1 MRPCIVLKS
10 VYNQTTYSKT
20 EHWFTLFYWNYWP
33 VALYRKSWEI
43 EEEPGNHLHGS
54 KPENKKKGFQK
65 DYNLDIS
72 NDARW
77 KRLTT
82 WPTSKKTHFLISRGW
97 N

>member
-10 VYNQTTYSKT
+10 VYNQATYSKT
-20 EHWFTLFYWNYWP
+20 DHWFTLFYWNYWP

-77 KRLTT
+77 KRLTS
-82 WPTSKKTHFLISRGW
+82 WPTSKKTHFLVSRG
-97 N
+97 